1 MAVEPTDRFTEE
13 IRPIRMLRGGSAETV
28 VASGQADQPHI
39 DSHFAH
45 GRFHYFGLVER
56 HDWVCIAMQ

>member
-13 IRPIRMLRGGSAETV
+13 VRPIRMLHGVSAKTV

-45 GRFHYFGLVER
+45 GRFHDFGLVDR
-56 HDWVCIAMQ
+56 HDWVGIAMQ